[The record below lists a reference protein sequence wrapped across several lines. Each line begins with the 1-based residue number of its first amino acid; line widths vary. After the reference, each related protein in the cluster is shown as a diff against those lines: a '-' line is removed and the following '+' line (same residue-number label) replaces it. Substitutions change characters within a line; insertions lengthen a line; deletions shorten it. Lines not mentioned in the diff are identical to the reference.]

1 MTSRGV
7 PSGGPGHARPDSVE
21 ATFPEAFEAL
31 SSAIREIAELRNE
44 VSRLRASTHLLL
56 LSGRDTA
63 LPAGLLSGAPDS
75 WVSPRARSVAPGA
88 AHLGHVSSETVAP
101 EPLPYEDDSFD
112 WAAWIQRLPPVG
124 SPRAPGPAGPVSDV
138 DPVIEGPARHN

>member
-1 MTSRGV
+1 MTSRAV
-7 PSGGPGHARPDSVE
+7 PSGGPGPARPDSVE

-31 SSAIREIAELRNE
+31 SSAIREIAELRSE

-63 LPAGLLSGAPDS
+63 LPAAPASRAADA
-75 WVSPRARSVAPGA
+75 WVSPRARSGASGA
-88 AHLGHVSSETVAP
+88 AYLAPAPSETAAP
-101 EPLPYEDDSFD
+101 EPLPHEDDSFD
-112 WAAWIQRLPPVG
+112 WAGWIQRLPPVR